1 MTVDTELFSKAVSKA
16 LQEIPEEFLKT
27 MDNVEVRVDD
37 FPDQETIRLMGLE
50 SKWEL
55 LGLYQ
60 GVPITDRSVFAA
72 APLPERI
79 FLYRLPI
86 LRAARTGRNL
96 VDIIKEVVV
105 HEVGHHF
112 GFDDDQLYEMMGRYE

>member
-1 MTVDTELFSKAVSKA
+1 LDTELFSKAVARA
-16 LQEIPEEFLKT
+16 LQELPEEFLET
-27 MDNVEVRVDD
+27 MDNVEVLVED
-37 FPDQETIRLMGLE
+37 FPDRETLHSLGIE
-50 SKWEL
+50 SKWDL

-60 GVPITDRSVFAA
+60 GVPITNRSVFMVSVF
-72 APLPERI
+72 PERI

-96 VDIIKEVVV
+96 VQLIREVVI

-112 GFDDDQLYEMMGRYE
+112 GFDDEQLDEMIGRHG

>member
-1 MTVDTELFSKAVSKA
+1 L
-16 LQEIPEEFLKT
+16 PEEFLET
-27 MDNVEVRVDD
+27 MDNVEVLVED
-37 FPDQETIRLMGLE
+37 FPDRETLHSLGIE
-50 SKWEL
+50 SKWDL

-60 GVPITDRSVFAA
+60 GVPITNRSVFMVSVF
-72 APLPERI
+72 PERI

-96 VDIIKEVVV
+96 VQLIREVVI

-112 GFDDDQLYEMMGRYE
+112 GFDDEQLDEMIGRHG